1 MFFTPACLGMTA
13 GSRRRSARLRLSNRE
28 RVPRKKRSAERSAI
42 GRSSKSESLRRALA
56 CHSGRGS
63 KTRSTRSLVVAIDP
77 NRRRWQFLRRE
88 HRADSTSSAL
98 KSPRPG
104 GKVISHTHGAV
115 SEDENPAT
123 FEKPDRLRCG
133 LCHCD
138 TGRGVRVP
146 GHFLP
151 RTGCGRFNRDL
162 RGAWIGRWWC
172 LWTKWVSHLSVWSCV
187 RHVDVRRHGGDA
199 SHFGRDPRADERH
212 SDTAGAVWPRTGV
225 AHTCPQRV
233 PLPASSAAT

>member
-1 MFFTPACLGMTA
+1 VSACL
-13 GSRRRSARLRLSNRE
+13 ARNGARNGRLLGDRASQNHFVERLLVIADGVQKHDR
-28 RVPRKKRSAERSAI
+28 RVP
-42 GRSSKSESLRRALA
+42 SL
-56 CHSGRGS
+56 
-63 KTRSTRSLVVAIDP
+63 
-77 NRRRWQFLRRE
+77 QFLRRE